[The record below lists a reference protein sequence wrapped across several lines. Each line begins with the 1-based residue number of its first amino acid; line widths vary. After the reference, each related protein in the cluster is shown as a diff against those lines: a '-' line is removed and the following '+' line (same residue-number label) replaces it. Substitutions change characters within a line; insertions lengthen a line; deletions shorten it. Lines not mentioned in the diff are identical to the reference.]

1 MVAILLPMIRLRQL
15 AVVAAGVL
23 LVLGLAMGPAMATEG
38 PAEDQGTSQEAGE
51 EAGGGERSKISFP
64 DNPRDQAGLVIL
76 GIAGVFTALAAVNA
90 VQQLRGRRPQA
101 TGEWRWR

>member
-15 AVVAAGVL
+15 AVAVAGVL
-23 LVLGLAMGPAMATEG
+23 LVLGLAVGPAMATEG
-38 PAEDQGTSQEAGE
+38 TGQDQGTTQEAGQ